1 MNWNDSEKTV
11 NKPNVKL
18 MVNVL
23 CSDTRST
30 QKTHWEPQE
39 HFKTEKKKSLFKFI
53 ITNVVGYRKS
63 LSP

>member
-11 NKPNVKL
+11 NKPNVKH

-23 CSDTRST
+23 HSDTHST

-39 HFKTEKKKSLFKFI
+39 HFKTEKKSLFKFI
-53 ITNVVGYRKS
+53 ITNLVGYRKS
-63 LSP
+63 FSP

>member
-11 NKPNVKL
+11 NKTNVKH

-23 CSDTRST
+23 HSDTHST

-39 HFKTEKKKSLFKFI
+39 HFKTEKKKKPFKI
-53 ITNVVGYRKS
+53 HYH
-63 LSP
+63 